1 MSIEK
6 QLAKSIRD
14 LPDSTLC
21 DMALKFGFSV
31 SLHKPKAKSK
41 PKAKPAASSGAT
53 TPSADGVDHP
63 KWKVLAHMQHTPKEG
78 FAISQL
84 ATALEMKK
92 SSVGNCIKKLKAEGT
107 VFQGGERRFSR
118 YATTQAAADT
128 ASLAAKGG

>member
-21 DMALKFGFSV
+21 EMAIKYGYTV
-31 SLHKPKAKSK
+31 GLHKPKAKSK
-41 PKAKPAASSGAT
+41 PKVKETDGTSPT
-53 TPSADGVDHP
+53 TPSAGGVDHP
-63 KWKVLAHMQHTPKEG
+63 KWKVLAHMQHKPKEG

-118 YATTQAAADT
+118 HATTQAAADT
-128 ASLAAKGG
+128 ASLAARGG